1 MLSRRNDMTVQT
13 ILAAL
18 ALAVALAGGVPAWAQ
33 DGSVTPPADVAAL
46 PAPAPAG
53 NPLVGGLPPV
63 APEDMSPPAPTSAG
77 YVALLYYRMTGQT
90 PDYEAWAMASDAYAK
105 ANSFDKDLV
114 RREKA
119 AEAARAY
126 HLVTFDDPIIVEH
139 EAALSSY
146 SRAKRGFFVENFRP
160 DTFYSF
166 DFIGRHYA
174 VVPLDLMDF
183 QWLSVDSEKTQQKIE
198 DQVKMSGGRVR
209 MYMYL
214 TPTFADKQ
222 TPLKLDNKEYWLLSG
237 RVQKLQIYDPRGKRL
252 LWEGYGK
259 SHVEQH
265 QQEVLDLY
273 K

>member
-1 MLSRRNDMTVQT
+1 MAIKRFQLT
-13 ILAAL
+13 LAAAVL
-18 ALAVALAGGVPAWAQ
+18 ACALTAGGMTALAQNDAPLAAMPAPVATDPLLGDLPPAA
-33 DGSVTPPADVAAL
+33 PADV
-46 PAPAPAG
+46 PAPT
-53 NPLVGGLPPV
+53 
-63 APEDMSPPAPTSAG
+63 PTSAG
-77 YVALLYYRMTGQT
+77 YVALLYYRMTGQV
-90 PDYEAWAMASDAYAK
+90 PDYEAWAMASDDYSK

-126 HLVTFDDPIIVEH
+126 HLVTFDDPIIVEYPVT
-139 EAALSSY
+139 LSSY

-166 DFIGRHYA
+166 DFIGRNYA

-183 QWLSVDSEKTQQKIE
+183 QWLSVEDGPTMQKLE
-198 DQVKMSGGRVR
+198 DVVRKSGGNAL
-209 MYMYL
+209 MYLYL

-237 RVQKLQIYDPRGKRL
+237 RVQKIQIYNQRGKKL

-259 SHVEQH
+259 SHVEQR
-265 QQEVLDLY
+265 QQEVMDLY

>member
-1 MLSRRNDMTVQT
+1 MTALKRHQT
-13 ILAAL
+13 LCAAIALAA
-18 ALAVALAGGVPAWAQ
+18 ALLCATAPAQAQSPLDAVPA
-33 DGSVTPPADVAAL
+33 
-46 PAPAPAG
+46 APASD
-53 NPLVGGLPPV
+53 PLQGGLP
-63 APEDMSPPAPTSAG
+63 SPSVPLAVPPPTPTSSG
-77 YVALLYYRMTGQT
+77 YIALLYYRMTGQV
-90 PDYEAWAMASDAYAK
+90 PDYEAWAMASDDYTK

-126 HLVTFDDPIIVEH
+126 HLVTYDDPIIIEH
-139 EAALSSY
+139 PATLSSY
-146 SRAKRGFFVENFRP
+146 SRSKRGFFVENFRP

-166 DFIGRHYA
+166 DFIGRNYA

-183 QWLSVDSEKTQQKIE
+183 QWLSVEDEKSQKKIE
-198 DQVKMSGGRVR
+198 DLIKMSGGKVR

-214 TPTFADKQ
+214 APTFADKQ

-237 RVQKLQIYDPRGKRL
+237 RMQKLQIYDPRGKQL

-259 SHVEQH
+259 THVEQR
-265 QQEVLDLY
+265 QQEVMDLY

>member
-1 MLSRRNDMTVQT
+1 MTRYKT
-13 ILAAL
+13 TLATFALAA
-18 ALAVALAGGVPAWAQ
+18 VLAGGAMAQAQ
-33 DGSVTPPADVAAL
+33 DSSLQPPAPVAET
-46 PAPAPAG
+46 APVPAG
-53 NPLVGGLPPV
+53 NNPLMGGLPPIS
-63 APEDMSPPAPTSAG
+63 PEDMTPPATTSPG

-90 PDYEAWAMASDAYAK
+90 PDYEAWAMASDAYTK

-126 HLVTFDDPIIVEH
+126 HLVTYDDPIIVDH
-139 EAALSSY
+139 EAVLSSY

-160 DTFYSF
+160 DTFYGF
-166 DFIGRHYA
+166 DFIGRNYA

-183 QWLSVDSEKTQQKIE
+183 QWVSVDDEKTQSKIE
-198 DQVKMSGGRVR
+198 DQVRLSGGKVR
-209 MYMYL
+209 MYIYL

-222 TPLKLDNKEYWLLSG
+222 TPLKLDSKEYWLLSG
-237 RVQKLQIYDPRGKRL
+237 RVQKLQIFDPRGKRL

-259 SHVEQH
+259 SHVGQR

>member
-1 MLSRRNDMTVQT
+1 MAMKPLQMTFAAFV
-13 ILAAL
+13 LAA
-18 ALAVALAGGVPAWAQ
+18 ALLGSAMASAQ
-33 DGSVTPPADVAAL
+33 MD
-46 PAPAPAG
+46 APATAQAPAAD
-53 NPLVGGLPPV
+53 PLLGSMPTPGLQADMPP
-63 APEDMSPPAPTSAG
+63 PTPTSSG
-77 YVALLYYRMTGQT
+77 YIALLYYRMTGQV
-90 PDYEAWAMASDAYAK
+90 PDYEAWAMASDDYSK

-126 HLVTFDDPIIVEH
+126 HLVTYDDPIIVEYPVT
-139 EAALSSY
+139 LSSY

-166 DFIGRHYA
+166 DFIGRNYA

-183 QWLSVDSEKTQQKIE
+183 QWLSVEDEKTQKKIE
-198 DQVKMSGGRVR
+198 DLIKLSGGKVR

-214 TPTFADKQ
+214 APTFADKQ

-237 RVQKLQIYDPRGKRL
+237 RMQKLQIYDPRGKQL

-259 SHVEQH
+259 SHVEQR
-265 QQEVLDLY
+265 QQEVMDLY